1 MYGAPTTA
9 SKPDALT
16 AAAVGGLLAL
26 TVTTQLPT
34 DDEAE
39 STMTTLPV
47 DRMLQDEAAAEH
59 TVAVQV

>member
-34 DDEAE
+34 DAEAE
-39 STMTTLPV
+39 STMTTLLV

>member
-34 DDEAE
+34 DAEAE

-47 DRMLQDEAAAEH
+47 DRILQDEAAAEH
-59 TVAVQV
+59 TLAVQV

>member
-34 DDEAE
+34 DAEAE

-47 DRMLQDEAAAEH
+47 DRMLQDEASAEH